1 MIKTNNLKKLYDS
14 DGYVVVKNF
23 INFNEVKNIKQSVLN
38 HINKNSSILKGR
50 DIALIKNTN
59 TINSIS
65 NLKKWNYVRKLQKTK
80 KIKDLV
86 KIFLG
91 SKFKNFGA
99 ELFAKPAKVGLPAPI
114 HQDNYY
120 WNILDAKGITVW
132 LALDNANKKNGAVFY
147 YKKSHKIGLLDHK
160 PSRVRGL
167 SQEVKKKNFLKNYKK
182 KTPNLKPGDVLVH
195 NCMIV
200 HGSNKNLS
208 KFSRIGL
215 TMRFISS
222 TSSFNTL
229 RKKKYELDLLKFL
242 KKN

>member
-1 MIKTNNLKKLYDS
+1 M
-14 DGYVVVKNF
+14 
-23 INFNEVKNIKQSVLN
+23 
-38 HINKNSSILKGR
+38 
-50 DIALIKNTN
+50 
-59 TINSIS
+59 
-65 NLKKWNYVRKLQKTK
+65 
-80 KIKDLV
+80 
-86 KIFLG
+86 
-91 SKFKNFGA
+91 
-99 ELFAKPAKVGLPAPI
+99 
-114 HQDNYY
+114 
-120 WNILDAKGITVW
+120 
-132 LALDNANKKNGAVFY
+132 
-147 YKKSHKIGLLDHK
+147 LDHK

-222 TSSFNTL
+222 TSRFNTL
-229 RKKKYELDLLKFL
+229 KKKKYELDLLKFL